1 MTTQE
6 LFKLPTNRA
15 TVKVLRNSKDFYEN
29 ASLYSTIIKCIN
41 NYLALPK
48 AIKLFATKPTTEGIY
63 KSVIELK
70 NQGFRKEV
78 KELASTK
85 FGTEKE
91 NMKII
96 PKND

>member
-29 ASLYSTIIKCIN
+29 AGLYSIIIKCIN
-41 NYLALPK
+41 GYLALPK
-48 AIKLFATKPTTEGIY
+48 SIKSFTTKPTVEGVY

-70 NQGFRKEV
+70 NQGFGKEI
-78 KELASTK
+78 KELA
-85 FGTEKE
+85 
-91 NMKII
+91 
-96 PKND
+96 

>member
-6 LFKLPTNRA
+6 LFNLPTNRA
-15 TVKVLRNSKDFYEN
+15 TIKALRNSKDFYKN

-41 NYLALPK
+41 DYLALPK
-48 AIKLFATKPTTEGIY
+48 TIKSFITKPTTESIY

-78 KELASTK
+78 KKLA
-85 FGTEKE
+85 
-91 NMKII
+91 
-96 PKND
+96 